1 MFEWVCFQLFFG
13 LPYKHYGSPNIANST
28 CNPIATFLSQIIKKF
43 ACSLL
48 PQNHHCFFII
58 TVKSAKLYYIIAPR
72 IFFYNANYI
81 MTSSINKNFSIP
93 SFALW
98 IRCVLASL
106 SSDFSLPCSLFSYH
120 YSPLLYYFLD

>member
-13 LPYKHYGSPNIANST
+13 LPYKHYGLPNIANST

-48 PQNHHCFFII
+48 PQNRHCFFII
-58 TVKSAKLYYIIAPR
+58 AVKSAKLYYIIAPR

-81 MTSSINKNFSIP
+81 MTSSINKNFQFFLFLCGSDVYWLHCPLISACHAH
-93 SFALW
+93 SFL
-98 IRCVLASL
+98 IIIH
-106 SSDFSLPCSLFSYH
+106 PCYIIF
-120 YSPLLYYFLD
+120 